1 MNDTSTSPERSGLV
15 LVSLIL
21 VAAVANLNLAV
32 ANVALPSIAQEF
44 DSGQTTLNLIAVGY
58 SLGLAASVLYFGA
71 VGDRYGRKL
80 MLILGMALSIPACL
94 LAAWAPTDYVLFAAR
109 VLGGLSA
116 GMAFPT
122 TLALITA
129 LWSGPARTK
138 SIALWSGIG
147 GAISSLGPVVS
158 GALLEEFWW
167 GSVFLITLPLA
178 AVALVMASLFVPS
191 HVNEA
196 SDPVDNLGGI
206 LSVVLVAALVLSI
219 NFAPVPDMGTLTLGL
234 AAIALAALIAFF
246 VRERRV
252 SNPLYDLQVAG
263 RRVFWVAATAGVVV
277 FGTLMGAMFVG
288 QQFLQNVL
296 GYSTFEAGLSILP
309 AAAFMVVVAPRSAKL
324 VDARGA
330 RITLLTGYFFCLLG
344 FLTML
349 LLWNEGISY
358 WSVGLAYAFLGIGV
372 GFAGTPA
379 SHSLTGS
386 VPVQRAGMASGTAD
400 LQRDLGGAIMQ
411 SILGALLTAGYAAAV
426 GAAIAAAPNKEQITD
441 GVASQLTKSFAGAE
455 AIAEQDPQY
464 ASQITAAAKESFLD
478 GADWAYTAG
487 IVAILLGAALVFFLF
502 PKKRRR
508 RAVARPVPRRG
519 HGGLMAARDQIELVA
534 ERPAGRAGRGRRRY
548 SLVFGPRTGG
558 PRRLPR
564 RPAQPL
570 GSRPGPDPLAEPHR
584 GRELRVRRSA
594 SPARADR
601 AGERQRDSRPRPL
614 GALDGCRARSAPGRD
629 GARACAP
636 TRVSVHVADQRRV
649 RAGDGRPHGADDGYQ
664 RGGVGLSVRG
674 RLPSVLHRRDGDGR
688 FRDPP
693 PPCGDRARLRRPRPP
708 ADGRASRRH
717 RVRLPAAEADRRD
730 EVRPRFHG
738 PRPRGGRRR
747 PGLTRRPSPRHRP
760 RALGRRGVRLP
771 TGVQR

>member
-1 MNDTSTSPERSGLV
+1 VTNSEASPDRSGLV
-15 LVSLIL
+15 LISLIL

-32 ANVALPSIAQEF
+32 ANVALPSIAEAF
-44 DSGQTTLNLIAVGY
+44 DSGQTALNLIAVGY

-80 MLILGMALSIPACL
+80 MLVLGMALSIPACL
-94 LAAWAPTDYVLFAAR
+94 LAAWAPSDEVLFAAR

-147 GAISSLGPVVS
+147 GAISSLGPVIS

-178 AVALVMASLFVPS
+178 LVALVMALVFVPA

-219 NFAPVPDMGTLTLGL
+219 NFAPVPDMGTLALGL
-234 AAIALAALIAFF
+234 GAIALAALIAFLL
-246 VRERRV
+246 RQRRAA
-252 SNPLYDLQVAG
+252 NPLYDLKVAS
-263 RRVFWVAATAGVVV
+263 RRVFWVAATAGVIV
-277 FGTLMGAMFVG
+277 FGTLMGAMFIG
-288 QQFLQNVL
+288 QQFQQNVL

-309 AAAFMVVVAPRSAKL
+309 AAACMVVVAPRSAKL
-324 VDARGA
+324 VEARGA
-330 RITLLTGYFFCLLG
+330 RFTLLAGYLFCFLG

-358 WSVGLAYAFLGIGV
+358 WRIALAYSLVGIGV

-426 GAAIAAAPNKEQITD
+426 GAAIASSPDKEDVTD
-441 GVASQLTKSFAGAE
+441 GVAAQLTKSFAGAE
-455 AIAEQDPQY
+455 EIAEQHPQY

-487 IVAILLGAALVFFLF
+487 IVAILLGAVLVFFRF
-502 PKKRRR
+502 PKADEEK
-508 RAVARPVPRRG
+508 ALLARY
-519 HGGLMAARDQIELVA
+519 HA
-534 ERPAGRAGRGRRRY
+534 ED
-548 SLVFGPRTGG
+548 T
-558 PRRLPR
+558 
-564 RPAQPL
+564 
-570 GSRPGPDPLAEPHR
+570 
-584 GRELRVRRSA
+584 
-594 SPARADR
+594 
-601 AGERQRDSRPRPL
+601 
-614 GALDGCRARSAPGRD
+614 
-629 GARACAP
+629 
-636 TRVSVHVADQRRV
+636 
-649 RAGDGRPHGADDGYQ
+649 
-664 RGGVGLSVRG
+664 
-674 RLPSVLHRRDGDGR
+674 
-688 FRDPP
+688 
-693 PPCGDRARLRRPRPP
+693 
-708 ADGRASRRH
+708 
-717 RVRLPAAEADRRD
+717 
-730 EVRPRFHG
+730 
-738 PRPRGGRRR
+738 
-747 PGLTRRPSPRHRP
+747 
-760 RALGRRGVRLP
+760 
-771 TGVQR
+771 

>member
-1 MNDTSTSPERSGLV
+1 VTNSEASPERSGLV
-15 LVSLIL
+15 LISLIL

-32 ANVALPSIAQEF
+32 ANVALPSIAVEF
-44 DSGQTTLNLIAVGY
+44 DSGQTALNLIAVGY

-94 LAAWAPTDYVLFAAR
+94 LAAWAPTEEVLFAAR

-129 LWSGPARTK
+129 LWSGPGRTK

-147 GAISSLGPVVS
+147 GAISSLGPVIS

-178 AVALVMASLFVPS
+178 VVALVMALLFVPA

-196 SDPVDNLGGI
+196 TDPIDNLGGI

-219 NFAPVPDMGTLTLGL
+219 NFAPVPDMGTLALGL
-234 AAIALAALIAFF
+234 GAIALAALIAFLI
-246 VRERRV
+246 RQRRAQ
-252 SNPLYDLQVAG
+252 NPLYDLKVAS
-263 RRVFWVAATAGVVV
+263 RRVFWVAATAGVIV
-277 FGTLMGAMFVG
+277 FGTLMAAMFVG
-288 QQFLQNVL
+288 QQFQQNVL

-309 AAAFMVVVAPRSAKL
+309 AAACMVLVAPRSAKL
-324 VDARGA
+324 VEARGA
-330 RITLLTGYFFCLLG
+330 RFTLLAGYLFCFLG

-358 WSVGLAYAFLGIGV
+358 WRIALAYSLVGIGV

-379 SHSLTGS
+379 SHSLTSS

-426 GAAIAAAPNKEQITD
+426 GAAIAAAPNKEEITD

-455 AIAEQDPQY
+455 EIAEQNPQY

-487 IVAILLGAALVFFLF
+487 IVAILLGAVLVFFRF
-502 PKKRRR
+502 
-508 RAVARPVPRRG
+508 PRREDEQRLLAQY
-519 HGGLMAARDQIELVA
+519 HA
-534 ERPAGRAGRGRRRY
+534 ED
-548 SLVFGPRTGG
+548 T
-558 PRRLPR
+558 
-564 RPAQPL
+564 
-570 GSRPGPDPLAEPHR
+570 
-584 GRELRVRRSA
+584 
-594 SPARADR
+594 
-601 AGERQRDSRPRPL
+601 
-614 GALDGCRARSAPGRD
+614 
-629 GARACAP
+629 
-636 TRVSVHVADQRRV
+636 
-649 RAGDGRPHGADDGYQ
+649 
-664 RGGVGLSVRG
+664 
-674 RLPSVLHRRDGDGR
+674 
-688 FRDPP
+688 
-693 PPCGDRARLRRPRPP
+693 
-708 ADGRASRRH
+708 
-717 RVRLPAAEADRRD
+717 
-730 EVRPRFHG
+730 
-738 PRPRGGRRR
+738 
-747 PGLTRRPSPRHRP
+747 
-760 RALGRRGVRLP
+760 
-771 TGVQR
+771 